1 MTHLNIFN
9 TLLSDSSPW
18 NLFPVPSKHRIN
30 CFGLR
35 LVSLCPILYFWF
47 VFPIVYRT
55 SIIPGSVHLG
65 LVAILRLT
73 DLAQKITER
82 SQLLTLIWDAC
93 RFILYFKWPIERSPL
108 QVYHFA
114 LVFSPS
120 CSLIRGLFEQE
131 QPQWIT
137 TKPTIED
144 NWGACVQTLEGHS
157 GSVTSVIF
165 SHDSKL
171 LASASYDDTIRVW
184 DARSG
189 QCLQTL
195 NFGRV
200 VIVK

>member
-1 MTHLNIFN
+1 M
-9 TLLSDSSPW
+9 
-18 NLFPVPSKHRIN
+18 
-30 CFGLR
+30 
-35 LVSLCPILYFWF
+35 
-47 VFPIVYRT
+47 
-55 SIIPGSVHLG
+55 
-65 LVAILRLT
+65 
-73 DLAQKITER
+73 
-82 SQLLTLIWDAC
+82 LTLIWGAC

-108 QVYHFA
+108 QVYHSA

-137 TKPTIED
+137 TKSTIED

-157 GSVTSVIF
+157 ASVTSIIF

-200 VIVK
+200 VIVKSFDITNTYLSTDHGTMYLSPVSEETQAETDLEIPRFQGYGVSSDHTWITWKFHVYLVILLEPAP